1 MNRRFAW
8 LAVCLALSVIG
19 SFIKLPTFVGS
30 IALDSAPALV
40 AAAVLGPRAGAA
52 VAGLGHFISAYV
64 GGWPLGPFHWL
75 VACEMAGFSALF
87 AAMYGRGWRLGG
99 AVAFFV
105 GNVFL
110 APLPLAVS
118 FGWPFVAAVIPPLSA
133 AAIVNVLIALAVL
146 PSVARMAAKAE
157 GRVPHA

>member
-1 MNRRFAW
+1 MTRRFAW
-8 LAVCLALSVIG
+8 IAVCLALSVIG

-52 VAGLGHFISAYV
+52 VAGLGHLVSALI

-75 VACEMAGFSALF
+75 VALEMAGLGALF
-87 AAMYGRGWRLGG
+87 AAIYGRGWKLGS
-99 AVAFFV
+99 AVVFFIGNAFA
-105 GNVFL
+105 

-118 FGWPFVAAVIPPLSA
+118 FGWPFVFAVIPPLSTA
-133 AAIVNVLIALAVL
+133 AAINVLIAMAVMPAAIRL
-146 PSVARMAAKAE
+146 AAKA
-157 GRVPHA
+157 GVGAPHA

>member
-8 LAVCLALSVIG
+8 LAVCMALSVIG

-40 AAAVLGPRAGAA
+40 AAAVLGPQAGAT
-52 VAGLGHFISAYV
+52 VAGLGHFISAYI

-75 VACEMAGFSALF
+75 VACEMAVLGALF
-87 AAMYGRGWRLGG
+87 AAMYGRGWRFGG
-99 AVAFFV
+99 AIAFFV

-110 APLPLAVS
+110 APLPLVVA
-118 FGWPFVAAVIPPLSA
+118 FGWPLVIAVIPPLSVA
-133 AAIVNVLIALAVL
+133 TAMNILIAMAVM
-146 PSVARMAAKAE
+146 PSVVRLAAKVGGKA
-157 GRVPHA
+157 PHA

>member
-40 AAAVLGPRAGAA
+40 AAAVLGPRAGAT

-75 VACEMAGFSALF
+75 VACEMAGLSALF
-87 AAMYGRGWRLGG
+87 AAMYGRGWRFGG
-99 AVAFFV
+99 AAAFFV

-110 APLPLAVS
+110 APLPLVVS
-118 FGWPFVAAVIPPLSA
+118 FGWPFVAAIIPPLSA
-133 AAIVNVLIALAVL
+133 AAAANVLIAMAVM
-146 PSVARMAAKAE
+146 PSVVRLATKA
-157 GRVPHA
+157 GVRAPHA